1 MLKLFRSVIG
11 GRKNIIW
18 QMTIGRLSK
27 RTSLIWADSPA
38 RQGLRRIAESGR
50 RLGHGSA
57 GGTRAQYGTGTSYE
71 DRRRNIAMRI
81 LFIFDTPPEENWIMD
96 HGSRISH
103 GFIFG
108 GVIPFSRGPLYGP

>member
-1 MLKLFRSVIG
+1 
-11 GRKNIIW
+11 
-18 QMTIGRLSK
+18 MTIGRLSK

-57 GGTRAQYGTGTSYE
+57 GGTRVQYGTGTSYE

-81 LFIFDTPPEENWIMD
+81 LFIFDTPPEENKIKFPVID
-96 HGSRISH
+96 ISELYL
-103 GFIFG
+103 G
-108 GVIPFSRGPLYGP
+108 GVIPFIRGPLYGP